1 MAIVKGAGLVM
12 RALVEEGGGGVGP
25 RMQALALAEAA
36 LPRHLLTALYAPA
49 RLHHRH
55 LARHLVALW
64 LADHAPAMSLFKRI
78 MVSVILPFLKTRGH

>member
-12 RALVEEGGGGVGP
+12 RALVEEGGENVGS
-25 RMQALALAEAA
+25 RMQTLALAEAA
-36 LPRHLLTALYAPA
+36 LPRHLLSALYAPP

-64 LADHAPAMSLFKRI
+64 LVEHAPAHSLMRRI
-78 MVSVILPFLKTRGH
+78 MVSVDVLVMNIGC

>member
-12 RALVEEGGGGVGP
+12 RALIEEGGGTVGS

-36 LPRHLLTALYAPA
+36 LPRHLLSALYAPA

-64 LADHAPAMSLFKRI
+64 LVDHAPAHSLLTRLV
-78 MVSVILPFLKTRGH
+78 VS

>member
-12 RALVEEGGGGVGP
+12 RALVEEGSAGVGG

-36 LPRHLLTALYAPA
+36 LPRHLLAALYAPP
-49 RLHHRH
+49 RLQHRH

-64 LADHAPAMSLFKRI
+64 LVDHAPAHCLLRRI
-78 MVSVILPFLKTRGH
+78 MVCTFVNVVVIAI